1 MSSTTDRPS
10 GTLLGID
17 IGGTGIKG
25 APVDLVWGVLAAD
38 RRRLATPH
46 PATPAAVADVV
57 AQIVDPFPTT
67 GPIGVTFPAIVRR
80 GRVESAANVDPAW
93 IGTDAVELLG
103 QRLGRP
109 VVVLNDAD
117 AAGLAE
123 MAFGAGRGRTGV
135 VVMVTFGTGIGTALF
150 LDGRLVPNTELGH
163 IIVSGNDGEKIAAAS
178 VKEREDLSWKKW
190 SKRVDAYL
198 ARLESLVSP
207 DTIIVGGGVSKDHA
221 HFLPR
226 LHARAEVVPAE
237 LFNDAGIVG
246 AALAAAALMPPA
258 AAPRNGGERTAPGV
272 ALAATIA
279 ATGR

>member
-1 MSSTTDRPS
+1 MNSTTGRPG

-25 APVDLVWGVLAAD
+25 APVDLARGVLAAD

-46 PATPAAVADVV
+46 PATPAAVAETV
-57 AQIVDPFPTT
+57 AAIADAFPLD
-67 GPIGVTFPAIVRR
+67 GPIGITFPAIVRR

-93 IGTDAVELLG
+93 IGTDAQALFAE
-103 QRLGRP
+103 RLGRP
-109 VVVLNDAD
+109 VVVVNDAD

-123 MAFGAGRGRTGV
+123 MAYGAGRGRMGV

-163 IIVSGNDGEKIAAAS
+163 IIVSGSDGEKLAAAS
-178 VKEREDLSWKKW
+178 VKDRADLSWKKW

-198 ARLESLVSP
+198 GRLESLVSP

-246 AALAAAALMPPA
+246 GALAAV
-258 AAPRNGGERTAPGV
+258 APGPTAPSAGRRPAMRV
-272 ALAATIA
+272 AREDVLAVA
-279 ATGR
+279 GR